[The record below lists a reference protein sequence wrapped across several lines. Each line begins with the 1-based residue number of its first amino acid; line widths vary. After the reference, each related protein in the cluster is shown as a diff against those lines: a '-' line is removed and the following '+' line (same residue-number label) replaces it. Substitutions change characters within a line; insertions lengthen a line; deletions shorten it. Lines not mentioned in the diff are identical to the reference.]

1 MKKIILFIVACFAG
15 YAMAQDTITHYYPD
29 SNYFYN
35 YDWPST
41 VEPITG
47 AFGVMNSVFGGHIL
61 SSKDSITVYGI
72 AVCATIQKEAY
83 MDIDD
88 IEPDN
93 PYGNPNYVYDR
104 SLDSVFEYFSIY
116 TTDSIPTIVGEPLK
130 LHIRDTPISYYW
142 DLGFDYYYSYLHQTL
157 PVIFPTYELY
167 FQEGVTLVDTFYLVA
182 TNYTH
187 QPFYDTTTDQ
197 YYCYIRWPLDV
208 YELASPQFNT
218 ILIGYYNHVG
228 NIHGWWTNYHP
239 WPWAYMVFP
248 ILTPKNDTV
257 QGGDTV
263 SSTTPT
269 LLDRF
274 VITRPNPAST
284 SVQVVSSVGLSFIE
298 VSDMNGR
305 EMFKAKV
312 SGNDYSV
319 NVSEWGKGIYIFTI
333 QTPMGAVKKKVI
345 VQ

>member
-1 MKKIILFIVACFAG
+1 
-15 YAMAQDTITHYYPD
+15 MAQDTITHYYPD
-29 SNYFYN
+29 SSYFYN
-35 YDWPST
+35 DWPSGDVLPT
-41 VEPITG
+41 PG
-47 AFGVMNSVFGGHIL
+47 AVAIAAVNSDLGGIIL
-61 SSKDSITVYGI
+61 STKDSITIYGI
-72 AVCATIQKEAY
+72 AICASTEEEAY
-83 MDIDD
+83 MNVEDID
-88 IEPDN
+88 PDN
-93 PYGNPNYVYDR
+93 PASSPNYVYDR
-104 SLDSVFEYFSIY
+104 SLDSVYEYFSIY
-116 TTDSIPTIVGEPLK
+116 KADSIPTLVGQPLK

-142 DLGFDYYYSYLHQTL
+142 DLGFEYYHSGLDQIL
-157 PVIFPTYELY
+157 PAIFPTYELY
-167 FQEGVTLVDTFYLVA
+167 FQEGVTLSDTFYLVGTSHTLGDYYDSA
-182 TNYTH
+182 TG
-187 QPFYDTTTDQ
+187 Q
-197 YYCYIRWPLDV
+197 YYANIRWRLSVIFLSNPLNNTHSIFYSED
-208 YELASPQFNT
+208 SSFGGQFF
-218 ILIGYYNHVG
+218 GWHRDNHL
-228 NIHGWWTNYHP
+228 
-239 WPWAYMVFP
+239 WPWTKMIFP

-257 QGGDTV
+257 QGGDTI

-333 QTPMGAVKKKVI
+333 QTPMGIVKKKVI

>member
-1 MKKIILFIVACFAG
+1 MKKIILFIFAFFSG

-29 SNYFYN
+29 SSYFY
-35 YDWPST
+35 YDWPSLPFDIVMGT
-41 VEPITG
+41 ITPH
-47 AFGVMNSVFGGHIL
+47 NSDFGGIIL
-61 SSKDSITVYGI
+61 STKDSITIYGI
-72 AVCATIQKEAY
+72 AVCAKVEEEAY
-83 MDIDD
+83 MDN
-88 IEPDN
+88 PDHLASS
-93 PYGNPNYVYDR
+93 PNYVYDR

-116 TTDSIPTIVGEPLK
+116 TTDSIPTMVGEPLK

-142 DLGFDYYYSYLHQTL
+142 DLGFEHYYSNLDQSL

-167 FQEGVTLVDTFYLVA
+167 FREGVTLSDTFYLVGTSHTLGDYYDSA
-182 TNYTH
+182 TG
-187 QPFYDTTTDQ
+187 Q
-197 YYCYIRWPLDV
+197 YYAHIRWPL
-208 YELASPQFNT
+208 YLNSFGSPDINT
-218 ILIGYYNHVG
+218 YIIAYFSENDYF
-228 NIHGWWTNYHP
+228 HGWCPSIYPIHFLP
-239 WPWAYMVFP
+239 MIFP

-257 QGGDTV
+257 QGGDTI